1 MPIFVKIVFLAQDA
15 FALRSGKSSVGVEK
29 DFFTEEAFAGCS
41 DKPIVLVRMDRRTK
55 NSLLRVDRLFSQ
67 LNHLPDKS
75 FSAFSI
81 PQELAQSHKNKA
93 LQGTALCRSHMIR
106 CIGLFCFGPVAAC
119 RFRYPEKNNFIS

>member
-15 FALRSGKSSVGVEK
+15 FALRSGKSAVGVKK

-41 DKPIVLVRMDRRTK
+41 DNPIALVRMDCRTK
-55 NSLLRVDRLFSQ
+55 GSLLRVDRLLRQ

-81 PQELAQSHKNKA
+81 PQDLAQSHKIKPCKA
-93 LQGTALCRSHMIR
+93 Q
-106 CIGLFCFGPVAAC
+106 PYAAVT
-119 RFRYPEKNNFIS
+119 